1 MSLVQPTNSEVLA
14 LSNNRNEIDFNDFPD
29 LMGSPL
35 EKTIVRRSKIAKT
48 KIILFNMDRDL
59 HTIDED

>member
-14 LSNNRNEIDFNDFPD
+14 LSNNRNEIDLNDFPD

-48 KIILFNMDRDL
+48 KIILFNMENGL
-59 HTIDED
+59 NALYED